1 MVDGA
6 ASEIIAT
13 VTAWP
18 GVEQAR
24 HRVGGIKF
32 QLGNR
37 ELGHL
42 HGDELADLPF
52 TRKLRDE
59 LIATGRARPHHILP
73 DTGWVSFPIDTRD
86 DIQGAIAL
94 FRLSYDRAL
103 TARTR
108 ADPG

>member
-6 ASEIIAT
+6 ASEIIET

-24 HRVGGIKF
+24 HRFGGIKF
-32 QLGNR
+32 QLGKR

-108 ADPG
+108 ADPR